1 MGEAVDT
8 GSLSHFL
15 LFYNHHTFGIAMTD
29 NYILTFPN
37 VKIQEEGTTEK
48 ELELFFVKT
57 ETQTAI
63 REDGTKNK
71 VTESQ
76 KTSIT
81 FKEVSMKLNSIN
93 VDKEMYKPGCIKAEV
108 ILEKNAG
115 TTTQQDNAQK
125 VTESDIT
132 TIVSSL
138 LNQAVNVQCDGKSI
152 ADGYRVVNIQPRRR
166 LNNSSLQT
174 TLTIY
179 MYSPDKYLDMQKYSK
194 CYTGKRLG
202 KDVLKGILGE
212 LETGPYKIKIPL
224 DCLHQQNM
232 LSKEDNDL
240 KDKDEKREGIHP
252 YLVQY
257 NETPY
262 HFLTRSANR
271 CGEFLFYED
280 GKLWLGLDTSK
291 SDAVTTTIADNKYTN
306 NVNVMDTKWTAA
318 KTGEKLSA
326 KGVRIIEEG
335 DIEDIVYNEYQETEQ
350 YGMQSSNYIESA
362 DSSKVSDSKT
372 KVQTYEGPSE
382 EYLTKYDAETK
393 EKYSS
398 VWAKKWPSSI
408 YSVLQ
413 ADDIVDL
420 ISKAG
425 SLEAAN
431 AFIWGISKG
440 KTEDKYKKDF
450 LEDYTDDFRNEH
462 VGKNNQTHVYEFSVA
477 EEYNISLTRQLY
489 QWCRERAEVAQKRT
503 IFVKLTNNAGII
515 VKLGDFV
522 NIFGREYVVT
532 KVHHGRILSTL
543 ENEYEGI
550 THWFEAVPT
559 LACINAE
566 TKTETEQ
573 TDENGNKKTVTTKK
587 FSPIYAP
594 ALLADNQKRTAAPQ
608 RAYVNNTKDPLSLGR
623 IRILYPWQPQKEEK
637 AENKDEEKQDG
648 EEKPKKDPN
657 SLNSS
662 PWIRM
667 AQPFAS
673 ADGGICFMP
682 QEGDEVMIGYEFDD
696 IERPFIIG
704 AVSSND
710 NNGGKVSGNN
720 DVICSPNGHKIQFSN
735 PKNSHGFV
743 TGFFPAFGTL
753 AKWGWKPM
761 DVDNLKNSKELAGG
775 IQLTDKFGIYNLDLS
790 TDKRKITIQSPLG
803 SIQMDAFTGITIN
816 CPNGDI
822 ALKGKNITIEAG
834 DKLSLASG
842 KNIDKQKIYYD
853 EKVHTWESFG
863 WGVLNT
869 LGNTA
874 LDVFSGVEDILK
886 LNVIDMK
893 TTRAVMDAILKP
905 INGTMSIRSGRFMQI
920 EAGKGKTELPN
931 IYKEGSEMYKLHESQ
946 SNSVWMRF
954 LTKLDKW
961 YDDHL
966 DIPADIQKQTV
977 AIRQMFEDCCP
988 AWADIEIDSVKKNRN
1003 EYITAMEGLYK
1014 DVTKDT
1020 AAEIDTYVTGT
1031 VRTEV
1036 AKVKINNVALKSTSF
1051 ENAIKELLT
1060 CKLHGSN
1067 ANAFEDELGGIMD
1080 NAEENTK
1087 INTYK
1092 ATVNL
1097 AYAETITLTVEDE
1110 DPITKAKITRDATA
1124 AEKKRYF
1131 FYQIIDQLVEDS
1143 KLKYYQRKS
1152 YNKIFKFPTL
1162 SDTDLNS
1169 VIKDPKKWEKFI
1181 GIVYPMRSWWNTMY
1195 GEYCGWS
1202 DLVTAWPSS
1211 KGIFNSK
1218 VSGGVILMAD
1228 SNTNNHTV
1236 TFNMGANPANNLM
1249 GEALANE
1256 PVNLKAVADGG
1267 TATAR
1272 KILSNIK

>member
-1 MGEAVDT
+1 MA
-8 GSLSHFL
+8 
-15 LFYNHHTFGIAMTD
+15 D

-48 ELELFFVKT
+48 KLELFFVKT
-57 ETQTAI
+57 EAQTEI
-63 REDGTKNK
+63 DKDGTTN
-71 VTESQ
+71 
-76 KTSIT
+76 IT

-108 ILEKNAG
+108 ILEKIAR
-115 TTTQQDNAQK
+115 TTTPKDNAPK

-138 LNQAVNVQCDGKSI
+138 LNQAVDVKCDGKSI

-232 LSKEDNDL
+232 LSKKDNDL

-306 NVNVMDTKWTAA
+306 NVNVMDTTWTAA

-382 EYLTKYDAETK
+382 EYLTKYDAEKK

-462 VGKNNQTHVYEFSVA
+462 VGKNNQNHVYEFSVA

-543 ENEYEGI
+543 ENEHEGI

-573 TDENGNKKTVTTKK
+573 TDENGNKKTVITKK

-623 IRILYPWQPQKEEK
+623 IRILYPWQPQNEEK
-637 AENKDEEKQDG
+637 AENKDEKEQDG

-853 EKVHTWESFG
+853 EKVHTWKSFG

-931 IYKEGSEMYKLHESQ
+931 IYKEGSSMYKSHEYKT
-946 SNSVWMRF
+946 NNAWMGF
-954 LTKLDKW
+954 LAKLDKW
-961 YDDHL
+961 YDDHFTTA
-966 DIPADIQKQTV
+966 ADIDKKLDE
-977 AIRQMFEDCCP
+977 IKKMFNDSCRPPVTELKIDN
-988 AWADIEIDSVKKNRN
+988 ADKTKEEYLKEMENLYKEVTKTSIADID
-1003 EYITAMEGLYK
+1003 TH
-1014 DVTKDT
+1014 VT
-1020 AAEIDTYVTGT
+1020 VT
-1031 VRTEV
+1031 VRTEL
-1036 AKVKINNVALKSTSF
+1036 AKVKINDVALKSESF
-1051 ENAIKELLT
+1051 ENAIRELLT
-1060 CKLHGSN
+1060 WRLYSTNRNSLDADLESIISDCT
-1067 ANAFEDELGGIMD
+1067 D
-1080 NAEENTK
+1080 NNDIKT
-1087 INTYK
+1087 TYTT
-1092 ATVNL
+1092 TVNEAL
-1097 AYAETITLTVEDE
+1097 
-1110 DPITKAKITRDATA
+1110 TA
-1124 AEKKRYF
+1124 AAGYTVNAVAATPAQKKRKF
-1131 FYQIIDQLVEDS
+1131 FYDIIKKLVKDD
-1143 KLKYYQRKS
+1143 KLDFYQRKS
-1152 YNKIFKFPTL
+1152 YSKFFKFAVRV
-1162 SDTDLNS
+1162 DTSENVCENEELW
-1169 VIKDPKKWEKFI
+1169 KKYI
-1181 GIVYPMRSWWNTMY
+1181 GILAPKRSALSMY
-1195 GEYCGWS
+1195 GEYSGWT
-1202 DLVTAWPSS
+1202 DFITAWPSTW
-1211 KGIFNSK
+1211 NLWNTK
-1218 VSGGVILMAD
+1218 VEGGVILMAD

-1236 TFNMGANPANNLM
+1236 TFNMGSNPANNLM
-1249 GEALANE
+1249 GEAIPNE
-1256 PVNLKAVADGG
+1256 PVNLKAVADGVNT
-1267 TATAR
+1267 TAKNILK
-1272 KILSNIK
+1272 KIK

>member
-1 MGEAVDT
+1 
-8 GSLSHFL
+8 
-15 LFYNHHTFGIAMTD
+15 MTD
-29 NYILTFPN
+29 NYILTFPD
-37 VKIQEEGTTEK
+37 VKIQKEGTTEK

-57 ETQTAI
+57 ETRTTILA
-63 REDGTKNK
+63 DGTPKE

-115 TTTQQDNAQK
+115 TATQKDNAQK

-138 LNQAVNVQCDGKSI
+138 LNQAVNVQCDDKSI

-166 LNNSSLQT
+166 LTKSALQT

-212 LETGPYKIKIPL
+212 LEKGTYKIKIPL

-232 LSKEDNDL
+232 LSKKENDL

-291 SDAVTTTIADNKYTN
+291 SDAATTSIADNKYTS
-306 NVNVMDTKWTAA
+306 NVNVMDTTWTTA

-350 YGMQSSNYIESA
+350 YGMQSSNYIEPA
-362 DSSKVSDSKT
+362 DSSKVSNSKT

-382 EYLTKYDAETK
+382 EYLTKYDAEKK

-413 ADDIVDL
+413 ADDIVDV

-503 IFVKLTNNAGII
+503 IFVKLRNTAGII

-532 KVHHGRILSTL
+532 KLHHGRKLSTL

-550 THWFEAVPT
+550 SHWFEAVPT
-559 LACINAE
+559 LACIYTE
-566 TKTETEQ
+566 TKSEQDDETGQ
-573 TDENGNKKTVTTKK
+573 KKTIITKK
-587 FSPIYAP
+587 FRPIYAP

-608 RAYVNNTKDPLSLGR
+608 RAYVDNTNDPLSLGR
-623 IRILYPWQPQKEEK
+623 IRILYPWQPQKAEKK
-637 AENKDEEKQDG
+637 AENKDKKEQDG

-682 QEGDEVMIGYEFDD
+682 QKGDEVMIGYEFDD

-704 AVSSND
+704 AVPTND

-735 PKNSHGFV
+735 PGTADGFV
-743 TGFFPAFGTL
+743 SSFSPALGTL
-753 AKWGWKPM
+753 AKWGVKPM
-761 DVDNLKNSKELAGG
+761 SLAKYKNAKELAGG

-834 DKLSLASG
+834 DKLSLTSG

-853 EKVHTWESFG
+853 EKVKTKDSFWCG
-863 WGVLNT
+863 LANF
-869 LGNTA
+869 LGNGILET
-874 LDVFSGVEDILK
+874 FGFEDFIK
-886 LNVIDMK
+886 LNFIDMK
-893 TTRAVMDAILKP
+893 TTRVVMDSILKP
-905 INGTMSIRSGRFMQI
+905 INGTMSIRSGRFMQL

-931 IYKEGSEMYKLHESQ
+931 FYTTGSVMSKVYESQ

-954 LTKLDKW
+954 LEKLNTWYDEYLPMSDNVTTKLDAAKG
-961 YDDHL
+961 
-966 DIPADIQKQTV
+966 A
-977 AIRQMFEDCCP
+977 FENICP
-988 AWADIEIDSVKKNRN
+988 F
-1003 EYITAMEGLYK
+1003 G
-1014 DVTKDT
+1014 
-1020 AAEIDTYVTGT
+1020 
-1031 VRTEV
+1031 
-1036 AKVKINNVALKSTSF
+1036 AKVKIDATEKDRDNYLDEMKTLYENVTKPSDADINTYIASTVTAKLDLIKIKASAATDFKALTLAEKTSINNK
-1051 ENAIKELLT
+1051 IKELLT
-1060 CKLHGSN
+1060 ARLATTNKVKTLNTIMGDTTEDGIV
-1067 ANAFEDELGGIMD
+1067 AEYITAVTDAFR
-1080 NAEENTK
+1080 AAQ
-1087 INTYK
+1087 TYIVRMVS
-1092 ATVNL
+1092 APPRESTPV
-1097 AYAETITLTVEDE
+1097 
-1110 DPITKAKITRDATA
+1110 
-1124 AEKKRYF
+1124 EKKRKFIYDVIQKLIKDDKLD
-1131 FYQIIDQLVEDS
+1131 YYRKKSYS
-1143 KLKYYQRKS
+1143 KLIKLAPK
-1152 YNKIFKFPTL
+1152 P
-1162 SDTDLNS
+1162 DHDES
-1169 VIKDPKKWEKFI
+1169 VCQDEKKWEKFI
-1181 GIVYPMRSWWNTMY
+1181 GIVAPKKTWFNSML
-1195 GEYCGWS
+1195 GEYSGWT
-1202 DLVTAWPSS
+1202 DIITAWPST
-1211 KGIFNSK
+1211 KALWEPK
-1218 VSGGVILMAD
+1218 VKGGVILMAD

-1236 TFNMGANPANNLM
+1236 TFNMGNAANNF
-1249 GEALANE
+1249 GTALTNE
-1256 PVNLKAVADGG
+1256 PVILKAIADGG
-1267 TATAR
+1267 TTSAR
-1272 KILSNIK
+1272 KVLSNIK

>member
-1 MGEAVDT
+1 
-8 GSLSHFL
+8 
-15 LFYNHHTFGIAMTD
+15 MTD
-29 NYILTFPN
+29 NYILTFPD
-37 VKIQEEGTTEK
+37 VKIQKEGTTEK

-57 ETQTAI
+57 ETRTTFLP
-63 REDGTKNK
+63 DGTSKE

-115 TTTQQDNAQK
+115 TATQKDNAQK

-138 LNQAVNVQCDGKSI
+138 LNQAVNVQCDDKSI

-166 LNNSSLQT
+166 LTKSALQT

-212 LETGPYKIKIPL
+212 LEKGTYKIKIPL

-232 LSKEDNDL
+232 LSKEENDL
-240 KDKDEKREGIHP
+240 KDKNEKREGIHP

-291 SDAVTTTIADNKYTN
+291 SDAVTATIADNKYTS
-306 NVNVMDTKWTAA
+306 NVNVMDTTWTAA

-362 DSSKVSDSKT
+362 DSSKVSNSKT

-382 EYLTKYDAETK
+382 EYLTKYDAEKK

-413 ADDIVDL
+413 ADDIVDV

-503 IFVKLTNNAGII
+503 IFVKLRNTAGII

-532 KVHHGRILSTL
+532 KLHHARKLSTL

-550 THWFEAVPT
+550 SHWFEAVPT
-559 LACINAE
+559 LACTHTE
-566 TKTETEQ
+566 TKTEQ
-573 TDENGNKKTVTTKK
+573 DDGKGHKKTVITKK
-587 FSPIYAP
+587 FRPIYAP

-623 IRILYPWQPQKEEK
+623 IRILYPWQPQKAEK
-637 AENKDEEKQDG
+637 AENKDKKNQDG

-704 AVSSND
+704 AVPTTD
-710 NNGGKVSGNN
+710 NNGGKVNGNN

-761 DVDNLKNSKELAGG
+761 DVDNLKKSKELAGG
-775 IQLTDKFGIYNLDLS
+775 IQMTDKFGIYNLDLS

-853 EKVHTWESFG
+853 EKVKTKKSFG
-863 WGVLNT
+863 WGVINA

-874 LDVFSGVEDILK
+874 FDVFSGVEDILK

-931 IYKEGSEMYKLHESQ
+931 IYKEGSSMYKLHEYKT
-946 SNSVWMRF
+946 NNAWMGF

-961 YDDHL
+961 YDDHFTTA
-966 DIPADIQKQTV
+966 ADIDNKLNE
-977 AIRQMFEDCCP
+977 IKKMFNDSCRPPVTELKIDN
-988 AWADIEIDSVKKNRN
+988 ADKTKK
-1003 EYITAMEGLYK
+1003 EYLEAMERLYK
-1014 DVTKDT
+1014 EVTKTSIAD
-1020 AAEIDTYVTGT
+1020 IDTYVTGT
-1031 VRTEV
+1031 VRTEL
-1036 AKVKINNVALKSTSF
+1036 AKVKINDVALKSESF

-1060 CKLHGSN
+1060 WRLYSTHPAKLEADLESIVG
-1067 ANAFEDELGGIMD
+1067 DCTD
-1080 NAEENTK
+1080 NVTIKTA
-1087 INTYK
+1087 YK
-1092 ATVNL
+1092 KTVNDAL
-1097 AYAETITLTVEDE
+1097 AAAASYTVD
-1110 DPITKAKITRDATA
+1110 TVAATPA
-1124 AEKKRYF
+1124 QKKRKF
-1131 FYQIIDQLVEDS
+1131 FYDIIKKLVDDS
-1143 KLKYYQRKS
+1143 KLDFYQRKS
-1152 YNKIFKFPTL
+1152 YSKVFKFAVRV
-1162 SDTDLNS
+1162 DTS
-1169 VIKDPKKWEKFI
+1169 EKVCKDAKLWEKYI
-1181 GIVYPMRSWWNTMY
+1181 GILAPKRTALNLY
-1195 GEYCGWS
+1195 GEYSGWA
-1202 DLVTAWPSS
+1202 DFITTWPSTW
-1211 KGIFNSK
+1211 NLWNTK
-1218 VSGGVILMAD
+1218 VEGGVILMAD

-1236 TFNMGANPANNLM
+1236 TFNMGSNPANNLM
-1249 GEALANE
+1249 GEAIPNE
-1256 PVNLKAVADGG
+1256 PVNLKAVADGVNT
-1267 TATAR
+1267 TAKNILK
-1272 KILSNIK
+1272 KIK